1 MLSTPGKLPRDGV
14 SLLQEDQGGEGNEVG
29 TCVSPLSEQQA
40 QQGWQH
46 GVFCLPGW
54 AGDAPVLAGLGR
66 ASGSLWMEAVLSRDS
81 QSTTAHSTANPP
93 PAHVICSGNKQLFCG
108 LPPTEAK

>member
-54 AGDAPVLAGLGR
+54 AGLGTPRCLQGWAELQALCGWRLCSPGIHKAPL
-66 ASGSLWMEAVLSRDS
+66 
-81 QSTTAHSTANPP
+81 PIP
-93 PAHVICSGNKQLFCG
+93 QLI
-108 LPPTEAK
+108 LHLLT